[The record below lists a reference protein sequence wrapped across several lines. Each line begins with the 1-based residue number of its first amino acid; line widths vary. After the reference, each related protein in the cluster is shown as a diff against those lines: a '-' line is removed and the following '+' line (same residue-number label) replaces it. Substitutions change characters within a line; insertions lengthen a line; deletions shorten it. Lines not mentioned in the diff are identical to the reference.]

1 MDGCCRPAIS
11 LNDAVLGTLSVHTTM
26 AVETGSSQEPSKEQE
41 KDIHLSRT
49 PTTHVDQAH
58 HPSFWRR
65 LFPGYLWP
73 GSRVVP
79 APPKVHLSISTST
92 RTFSLSSSDPLK
104 VSLTLT
110 LQPPSPPITLFVKG
124 TIFERNLSYYPMPQ
138 DFDFVDVVSGEKF
151 EPGGVCVY
159 YIPDPRQNE
168 LSYRNSDLFMTLY
181 PSVPHIVERLVKP
194 RTTDCV
200 PMKSR
205 REYRLDPC
213 PLSRST
219 STWWDYGRK
228 WQILKWT
235 SWPFGRPQYANIW
248 GDKGR
253 DRPGP
258 FEIKCVETCLI
269 KVVD

>member
-1 MDGCCRPAIS
+1 
-11 LNDAVLGTLSVHTTM
+11 M

-41 KDIHLSRT
+41 EGIHLSGT
-49 PTTHVDQAH
+49 PTTDVDQAH
-58 HPSFWRR
+58 YPSFWSG
-65 LFPGYLWP
+65 LFADYGP
-73 GSRVVP
+73 RVVP

-92 RTFSLSSSDPLK
+92 RSFSLSSPDPLK

-110 LQPPSPPITLFVKG
+110 LQPPSSPITLFVKG
-124 TIFERNLSYYPMPQ
+124 TIFERNLSHYPVHR
-138 DFDFVDVVSGEKF
+138 DFNFVDAVSGEEF
-151 EPGGVCVY
+151 EPGDICLY
-159 YIPDPRQNE
+159 SIPDPRQNE
-168 LSYRNSDLFMTLY
+168 PSYRNSDLFMTLY

-194 RTTDCV
+194 RTTDRI
-200 PMKSR
+200 PMKSG

-213 PLSRST
+213 PSSRST

-228 WQILKWT
+228 WHILKWT
-235 SWPFGRPQYANIW
+235 SWPFGRPQYASMYW

>member
-1 MDGCCRPAIS
+1 
-11 LNDAVLGTLSVHTTM
+11 M

-41 KDIHLSRT
+41 EDIHLSRT
-49 PTTHVDQAH
+49 PTTDVDQAH
-58 HPSFWRR
+58 YSSFWSG
-65 LFPGYLWP
+65 LFPDYLWP
-73 GSRVVP
+73 GSRVVH

-92 RTFSLSSSDPLK
+92 RSFSLSSPDPLK

-124 TIFERNLSYYPMPQ
+124 TIFERNLSYYPVHR
-138 DFDFVDVVSGEKF
+138 DFNFVDVISGEEF
-151 EPGGVCVY
+151 EPGDICLY
-159 YIPDPRQNE
+159 NIPDPRQNE

-194 RTTDCV
+194 RTTDRI
-200 PMKSR
+200 PMKSGH
-205 REYRLDPC
+205 EYRIDPC
-213 PLSRST
+213 PSSKST

-228 WQILKWT
+228 WHILKWT
-235 SWPFGRPQYANIW
+235 SWPFGRPQYASIYW

-258 FEIKCVETCLI
+258 FEIKCIETCLI